1 MGDITL
7 ALRVAQSGLLGNQE
21 ALHTI
26 SNNVANLNTDGYS
39 RKIVRF
45 EQVNVGGIGAGT
57 QVAEVQRRVDEGLM
71 KTLRIENGET
81 NTFAIQENFF
91 TRMQDLFG
99 SPEDNTSFAH
109 LTEQLSEAFEL
120 LAVSPDKTLESSEV
134 VRRANDLLANI
145 KGMSETIQDLRLQAD
160 GEIAELVGD
169 MTRITSKID
178 KLNDD
183 IIANSSVGRDVTD
196 LKDQRDMEVD
206 KLSKLVD
213 IRYFSRS
220 DGDVVVFTEA
230 GHTLVDTVPPPITH
244 VPASSV
250 SATSTH
256 SEGDIN
262 GIFVGTT
269 IAANDMTNQIRE
281 GQLKGL
287 IDLRDSV
294 LPSLQAELDE
304 FASELRD
311 VINQVHNRG
320 TAFPGAQ
327 TMTGTRIFIKPAE
340 QTMTLDSGGDDVTI
354 MLADSSGNQSAVTT
368 LKTIMASNLYG
379 TSGSQV
385 QSANGPWTISEVA
398 AQIEDWLQTNGTSSA
413 TATIGSDGKFA
424 INLNSTS
431 LYLSFRDESDTA
443 NGSTAEDAVINF
455 NASTT
460 TSGGANS
467 DTTIDET
474 VSGFSYFFGLN
485 DFFVDSRLD
494 NTWESEVV
502 SSSFTTP
509 SSPTTETLTFR
520 DTSTAAGAVLGS
532 ITVNG
537 GTSLA
542 DLATQITNN
551 VTNLTASVIPEGDGS
566 RLRISHDLGSSL
578 TITQGS
584 GTTAN
589 TLLTS
594 LGLKVS
600 ETGISQVMHVRTDIQ
615 TQPSNIATGQMQWDA
630 NIGASGEYTLAAGDD
645 TIAQALSNIMTSTN
659 AFDQAGGLAARN
671 STFANYAA
679 EVLSTNASLAAAN
692 DRNLESQQSLVESL
706 QFKSDSVRGVNLDE
720 EMSDLLVYEQ
730 AFAAAA
736 RVISVIQNMI
746 DALERAIQ

>member
-250 SATSTH
+250 SATST
-256 SEGDIN
+256 
-262 GIFVGTT
+262 
-269 IAANDMTNQIRE
+269 
-281 GQLKGL
+281 L
-287 IDLRDSV
+287 
-294 LPSLQAELDE
+294 
-304 FASELRD
+304 
-311 VINQVHNRG
+311 
-320 TAFPGAQ
+320 
-327 TMTGTRIFIKPAE
+327 
-340 QTMTLDSGGDDVTI
+340 
-354 MLADSSGNQSAVTT
+354 T
-368 LKTIMASNLYG
+368 LKE
-379 TSGSQV
+379 TS
-385 QSANGPWTISEVA
+385 
-398 AQIEDWLQTNGTSSA
+398 
-413 TATIGSDGKFA
+413 
-424 INLNSTS
+424 
-431 LYLSFRDESDTA
+431 
-443 NGSTAEDAVINF
+443 
-455 NASTT
+455 
-460 TSGGANS
+460 
-467 DTTIDET
+467 T
-474 VSGFSYFFGLN
+474 VS
-485 DFFVDSRLD
+485 
-494 NTWESEVV
+494 
-502 SSSFTTP
+502 
-509 SSPTTETLTFR
+509 
-520 DTSTAAGAVLGS
+520 
-532 ITVNG
+532 
-537 GTSLA
+537 SLA
-542 DLATQITNN
+542 RR
-551 VTNLTASVIPEGDGS
+551 S
-566 RLRISHDLGSSL
+566 R
-578 TITQGS
+578 
-584 GTTAN
+584 
-589 TLLTS
+589 
-594 LGLKVS
+594 
-600 ETGISQVMHVRTDIQ
+600 
-615 TQPSNIATGQMQWDA
+615 P
-630 NIGASGEYTLAAGDD
+630 
-645 TIAQALSNIMTSTN
+645 
-659 AFDQAGGLAARN
+659 
-671 STFANYAA
+671 
-679 EVLSTNASLAAAN
+679 
-692 DRNLESQQSLVESL
+692 
-706 QFKSDSVRGVNLDE
+706 
-720 EMSDLLVYEQ
+720 
-730 AFAAAA
+730 
-736 RVISVIQNMI
+736 MI
-746 DALERAIQ
+746 